1 MLDLAALSGYLIG
14 RMFLNQTW
22 WSAFAAVILGITP
35 FVTALA
41 LEPFTHVVI
50 DPGHGGKDPGSNAY
64 GLVEKDL
71 TLDLALRLQKIL
83 TSKGITTTL
92 TRTTDEFI
100 SLEDRAEMANSSAK
114 TIFISLHFN
123 GHTDR
128 SIGGTET
135 LYWPGSEKGR
145 ELASYI
151 QSELGRR
158 LVTRNRGFKPERL
171 KVLEETRC
179 TAALVECGFLSN
191 RWESQRCGAEW
202 FRQIL
207 AEEIAQGI
215 LRYQEG

>member
-1 MLDLAALSGYLIG
+1 MLDLAALSGYLTG

-100 SLEDRAEMANSSAK
+100 SLEDRAKMANSSAK

>member
-1 MLDLAALSGYLIG
+1 MFPPKTWRSVATAL
-14 RMFLNQTW
+14 
-22 WSAFAAVILGITP
+22 ILGLT
-35 FVTALA
+35 FSLSALGV
-41 LEPFTHVVI
+41 EPFTHVVI
-50 DPGHGGKDPGSNAY
+50 DPGHGGKDPGSHAY

-71 TLDLALRLQKIL
+71 TLDLAFRLQRIL

-100 SLEDRAEMANSSAK
+100 SLENRAQMANSSAK

-123 GHTDR
+123 AHTDR
-128 SIGGTET
+128 SISGTET
-135 LYWPGSEKGR
+135 LYWPGSTKGR

-171 KVLEETRC
+171 KVLEETKC
-179 TAALVECGFLSN
+179 TAALIECGFISN

-215 LRYQEG
+215 LRYRGV

>member
-1 MLDLAALSGYLIG
+1 MRQALQVFLVYATLAGGL
-14 RMFLNQTW
+14 
-22 WSAFAAVILGITP
+22 
-35 FVTALA
+35 VTAGA
-41 LEPFTHVVI
+41 AEPFARVVI
-50 DPGHGGKDPGSNAY
+50 DPGHGGIDPGSHAF

-71 TLDLALRLQKIL
+71 TLDLAKRLEKIL
-83 TSKGITTTL
+83 EAKGLTVEL
-92 TRTTDEFI
+92 TRRTDKFVG
-100 SLEDRAEMANSSAK
+100 LEDRAAIANSSPHSL
-114 TIFISLHFN
+114 FVSLHFN
-123 GHTDR
+123 AHTDR

-135 LYWPGSEKGR
+135 LYWPGSAPAR

-151 QSELGRR
+151 QGELGRR

-179 TAALVECGFLSN
+179 TAVLVECGFISN

-215 LRYQEG
+215 LRYRSP

>member
-1 MLDLAALSGYLIG
+1 
-14 RMFLNQTW
+14 MFLHKTRRY
-22 WSAFAAVILGITP
+22 AAAVLFLGAILAIP
-35 FVTALA
+35 AIA
-41 LEPFTHVVI
+41 QEPFTHVVI
-50 DPGHGGKDPGSNAY
+50 DPGHGGKDPGSHAY

-71 TLDLALRLQKIL
+71 TLDLAHRLQRIL
-83 TSKGITTTL
+83 TSKGVTTTL

-100 SLEDRAEMANSSAK
+100 SLEDRAKVANSSAK

-123 GHTDR
+123 AHTDR
-128 SIGGTET
+128 SISGTET

-145 ELASYI
+145 KLASYI

-171 KVLEETRC
+171 KVLEETKC
-179 TAALVECGFLSN
+179 TAALIECGFISN

-215 LRYQEG
+215 LRYREV